1 MMLNELEASI
11 PHTRFGRRWRTST
24 FRWLMVYALVFSI
37 SCMALLT
44 YIEYSVTQTMERQA
58 DTGIRWQLRY
68 FDTLDIGALSSVIT
82 RRIEREHFH
91 ADYYGLFAAD
101 GRKLAGDIPTIPE
114 GLKFYDARG
123 EHTLFEGE
131 TKIFDGSPSE
141 PEVRAIGERRL
152 DGTQLVVGR
161 DLADVMH
168 IRDELVRVLIIGS
181 ILSLCA
187 SFATGVLLSIRQMR
201 RVAAIQRVTLQIAQG
216 DLKRRLPIKNND
228 ELDMLSHL
236 VNHMLDEVERLMNE
250 VKSACDGIAHD
261 LRTPLAHVRTLLGK
275 IADRAQVF
283 GDEPSLQLISQARR
297 ETESLLERFRA
308 MLRISEISALQRKGG
323 FENVDLGA
331 LVEELVDLYQPL
343 AEEKQLILRMSIAPV
358 KPILGDRALLFE
370 AFSNLVD
377 NAIKFTAQGGEITV
391 ALSENGAGAS
401 VVVSDNGPGIPVVER
416 SAVLQR
422 FFRGEKARQTP
433 GVGLGLGIV
442 SAVMRMHDFD
452 LRVGGDSLGTRT
464 GTTMTIECWPHSLE
478 SQLSEAAV

>member
-1 MMLNELEASI
+1 MISNNLEASI
-11 PHTRFGRRWRTST
+11 PHTRLGRRWRTST

-37 SCMALLT
+37 SCMTLLG

-68 FDTLDIGALSSVIT
+68 FDKLDIGDLSSVIT
-82 RRIEREHFH
+82 RRIEREHLH
-91 ADYYGLFAAD
+91 ADYYGLFAAN

-114 GLKFYDARG
+114 GLKFNDARG

-131 TKIFDGSPSE
+131 TKVFDDGLSRVE
-141 PEVRAIGERRL
+141 IRAIGERRL

-161 DLADVMH
+161 DLADVTH
-168 IRDELVRVLIIGS
+168 IRDELIRALAVGS
-181 ILSLCA
+181 ILSLFA
-187 SFATGVLLSIRQMR
+187 SFATGMLLSIRQMR
-201 RVAAIQRVTLQIAQG
+201 RVEDIQRVTLQIAQG
-216 DLKRRLPIKNND
+216 DLKRRLPTKNND

-236 VNHMLDEVERLMNE
+236 VNHMLEEVERLMNE

-261 LRTPLAHVRTLLGK
+261 LRTPLTHVRTLLGR

-283 GDEPSLQLISQARR
+283 GDDSSLQLISQARR
-297 ETESLLERFRA
+297 ETESLLDRFRA

-323 FENVDLGA
+323 FENLDLET

-343 AEEKQLILRMSIAPV
+343 AEERQITIRISVAPV

-370 AFSNLVD
+370 AFSNLLD
-377 NAIKFTAQGGEITV
+377 NAIKFTAQGGEVTV
-391 ALSENGAGAS
+391 GLSENAVGAS
-401 VVVSDNGPGIPVVER
+401 VVVSDNGPGIPVAER

-422 FFRGEKARQTP
+422 FFRGEKARDTP

-442 SAVMRMHDFD
+442 SAVMRMHDFN
-452 LRVGGDSLGTRT
+452 LRIGGVCIGTST
-464 GTTMTIECWPHSLE
+464 GTQITVECWPHSLN
-478 SQLSEAAV
+478 